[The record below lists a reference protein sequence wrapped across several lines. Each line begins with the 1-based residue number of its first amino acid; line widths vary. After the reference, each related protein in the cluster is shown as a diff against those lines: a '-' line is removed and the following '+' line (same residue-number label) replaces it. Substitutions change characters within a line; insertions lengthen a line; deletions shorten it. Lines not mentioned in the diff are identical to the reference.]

1 MKRIQK
7 QKVLKNYSLEDGFAL
22 KKLIRM
28 TKCTLLLFFLGVFQV
43 MAVDSYSQMTKLS
56 LKVNNESLE
65 QVLAQIEDQTEFF
78 FLYNK
83 DLVDVEQKV
92 NVNAKNETIKL
103 ILDNLL
109 VGKDISYA
117 VYDRQIV
124 LTNKEVVS
132 MMTGQQKSVTGK
144 VTETGGEPLPG
155 VTVLIKGT
163 TNGTITN
170 VDGIYSINNV
180 PEGAVLVYS
189 FVGMAN
195 QEIAV
200 GNLSEINVTLIS
212 ANIGLEE
219 IVAIGY
225 GTQRKADLTGAVS
238 TVAPENLKQGIN
250 QSVSHAL
257 QGRVAGVTAI
267 QNSGEPGG
275 GVEIR
280 IRGAGSINDNSPLY
294 VVDGIIGSIANLNPA
309 DIENMTVLKDAA
321 SAAIYGSRGA
331 NGVVIV
337 TTKKG
342 KKGQK
347 TSVSFN
353 TSQGVQQAWKMPTSL
368 TAEERNLIHKEA
380 LTNDNTPSSAS
391 IWNYYNDP
399 ANAVTRTDWFS
410 EVLKPAYISNSDLSF
425 QGGNENS
432 NFLFSLGYL
441 DNNGI
446 LTGTNYKKYNI
457 RFNSQHEIVKNLTF
471 GENLS
476 VVVTDQQI
484 ADTRGSYDGVLSA
497 ALFNMR
503 NTPVWED
510 RANQIYGAPTGDF
523 PNPVASLNSRDIT
536 QKNNGFAGNLYL
548 EYKFLE
554 MFTVKTDFGYT
565 LNNGKNKNFKS
576 IAINGGR
583 GLDQNG
589 LSEYYSTN
597 KTWIWNNTVN
607 FDKTIDKHHIAAL
620 AGMSMESGLNE
631 WLSSGTAKQFSN
643 QDPALRYFNNAGAF
657 PEHVSG
663 SADDYALQSYF
674 GRVTYEYDNRYL
686 FAANI
691 RADGSSKFPQDKRWG
706 VFPSFSAGWR
716 ISNEAFFSG
725 LTNVVSDF
733 KLRGSWGQLGNDKI
747 PNYQYYSTVS
757 TVSSPTLGGEQF
769 TAVAQNR
776 FANTN
781 IQWEVTTQTDIGI
794 DAGFLENKIQLTA
807 DYYDKETTDILVQ
820 VPLVSSLGV
829 GIAPFRNAGKVSN
842 KGFEFGVGYRNRD
855 NEFKYEISGN
865 AATVNNKLETLGVAG
880 AKEIFTSDYKN
891 VLVGRIAEG
900 EPLGHFYVLNALGI
914 FQSADEINSYTSTG
928 GGKIQPN
935 AVPGDVKFEDR
946 NKDGVIS
953 ADDRFNAGNSF
964 PTFTYSLSFNA
975 EYKGFDANMLWIGSQ
990 GNEIFN
996 GLKLGGTF
1004 MQGTSYNNSP
1014 EILDRWTPTSKSNS
1028 VPRVTVKDLNNNK
1041 TYSTLYIED
1050 GSFARM
1056 KYLTFGYTFDESI
1069 IGNSISK
1076 LRLYVTFQNLIT
1088 ISNYS
1093 GYDPEIGADGGFSNN
1108 MYGVDKGVY
1117 PQAKAY
1123 ILGLNINF

>member
-1 MKRIQK
+1 M
-7 QKVLKNYSLEDGFAL
+7 
-22 KKLIRM
+22 KKLVLRNF
-28 TKCTLLLFFLGVFQV
+28 LFWKGYYPSFQKIYLTILISIFIISG
-43 MAVDSYSQMTKLS
+43 AWANLNSTDSGKSTHNL
-56 LKVNNESLE
+56 
-65 QVLAQIEDQTEFF
+65 
-78 FLYNK
+78 
-83 DLVDVEQKV
+83 
-92 NVNAKNETIKL
+92 NASTI
-103 ILDNLL
+103 
-109 VGKDISYA
+109 
-117 VYDRQIV
+117 Q
-124 LTNKEVVS
+124 
-132 MMTGQQKSVTGK
+132 QQKKQISGTVVGPD
-144 VTETGGEPLPG
+144 GNPIPG
-155 VTVLIKGT
+155 VSVVLQGT
-163 TNGTITN
+163 TTGATTN
-170 VDGIYSINNV
+170 MDGEFKLEIPVD
-180 PEGAVLVYS
+180 AQTLVFS
-189 FVGMAN
+189 FVGMKT
-195 QEIAV
+195 QEVPVAGKTVFNI
-200 GNLSEINVTLIS
+200 TLLEET
-212 ANIGLEE
+212 IGLEE
-219 IVAIGY
+219 VVAIGY

-238 TVAPENLKQGIN
+238 TVAPDNLKQGIN

-309 DIENMTVLKDAA
+309 DIESMTVLKDAA

-353 TSQGVQQAWKMPTSL
+353 SSQGVQQAWKMPNSL
-368 TAEERNLIHKEA
+368 TAEERNIIHKEA
-380 LTNDNTPSSAS
+380 LTNDNTPLSES

-399 ANAVTRTDWFS
+399 ANGVTRTDWFS
-410 EVLKPAYISNSDLSF
+410 EVLKPAYVSNSDLSF
-425 QGGNENS
+425 QGGSENS

-446 LTGTNYKKYNI
+446 VTGTNYKKYNI

-471 GENLS
+471 GENIS

-484 ADTRGSYDGVLSA
+484 ADTRGNYDGVLSA

-510 RANQIYGAPTGDF
+510 RAKNIYGAPTGDF

-536 QKNNGFAGNLYL
+536 QKNNGFSGNLYL

-589 LSEYYSTN
+589 LSENYASN

-607 FDKTIDKHHIAAL
+607 FDKRFESHHIAVL
-620 AGMSMESGLNE
+620 AGMSMESGLYE

-663 SADDYALQSYF
+663 SADDHALQSYF
-674 GRVTYEYDNRYL
+674 GRVSYEYADKYL

-691 RADGSSKFPQDKRWG
+691 RADGSSKFPSDKRWG

-716 ISNEAFFSG
+716 LSNEAFFAS
-725 LTNVVSDF
+725 LTNVVSDL

-757 TVSSPTLGGEQF
+757 TVGSPTLDGNQF

-829 GIAPFRNAGKVSN
+829 GVAPFRNAGKVSN
-842 KGFEFGVGYRNRD
+842 KGFDLGISYRNRD
-855 NEFKYEISGN
+855 NEFKYEISAN
-865 AATVNNKLETLGVAG
+865 AATVKNKLETLGVSG

-914 FQSADEINSYTSTG
+914 FQSADEINAYTSAG

-964 PTFTYSLSFNA
+964 PTFTYSLTFNG
-975 EYKGFDANMLWIGSQ
+975 EYKGWDINMLWIGNQ
-990 GNEIFN
+990 GNDIFN

-1014 EILDRWTPTSKSNS
+1014 EILDRWTPQSKSNT

-1041 TYSTLYIED
+1041 MYSTLYIED

-1056 KYLTFGYTFDESI
+1056 KYLTFGYTFNESLL
-1069 IGNSISK
+1069 GNSISK
-1076 LRLYVTFQNLIT
+1076 LRLYMTFQNLIT
-1088 ISNYS
+1088 ITKYS
-1093 GYDPEIGADGGFSNN
+1093 GYDPEIGAEGGFSNN